1 MNFETI
7 LRFKQ
12 FDFLVCY
19 RKLSAHMHMLQYLY
33 YNIGN
38 MHTIFNRL
46 SVWAWSIGAKI
57 YMQRIRIVLQIA
69 RARIFAV
76 LLFSTYAFNFR
87 LLNTFPISRTVNEK
101 KQWLKF
107 GKRIELVGRKLRL
120 KSTKIKYRGGK
131 NVRDFHTRNHRPTSI
146 FTVEWISYIYEKWE
160 WRSFIQ
166 HSGSPF
172 KSMIFRFKISIKAH
186 IPFTYI

>member
-101 KQWLKF
+101 KTMIKIWKTYWTCWKKASIKIDENKISR
-107 GKRIELVGRKLRL
+107 GKKCSRFSHSKSSPNKHFHGWMNFIHIRKMRMAFFH
-120 KSTKIKYRGGK
+120 ST
-131 NVRDFHTRNHRPTSI
+131 F
-146 FTVEWISYIYEKWE
+146 WIS
-160 WRSFIQ
+160 IQ
-166 HSGSPF
+166 KYDF
-172 KSMIFRFKISIKAH
+172 SI
-186 IPFTYI
+186 